1 MPKREVRAKSGEEAF
16 RRCRAIEMLR
26 GHFVPTSARPV
37 VYEVTYR
44 QSKRRRRRKKK

>member
-1 MPKREVRAKSGEEAF
+1 MPKREVRARTREGAF

-26 GHFVPTSARPV
+26 GYFVPISARPV

-44 QSKRRRRRKKK
+44 QSKRRRRRKK